1 MEYLSWPVV
10 FRMKQRSYA
19 AGVKMQM
26 IAASLFLALVGA
38 MATEAFAQPN
48 PNQLVASR
56 KGAMNLQGKYLSPM
70 LAMTQ
75 GRAPY
80 DARIVQR
87 NADYLAVLTQL
98 AWDDFQPHTAG
109 VANTRAKEEIYKDQA
124 KFRAGIETLQAD
136 VQKLVGAAR
145 SGDQNAVKAAASGV
159 GRTCNSCHEAFATFE
174 FRFRVE

>member
-1 MEYLSWPVV
+1 MRKHL
-10 FRMKQRSYA
+10 F
-19 AGVKMQM
+19 
-26 IAASLFLALVGA
+26 AASVVIALGGG
-38 MATEAFAQPN
+38 MAAELLAQPN

-98 AWDDFQPHTAG
+98 PWDDFQPHTVGA
-109 VANTRAKEEIYKDQA
+109 ANTRAKEEIYKDQA

>member
-1 MEYLSWPVV
+1 MRKHL
-10 FRMKQRSYA
+10 F
-19 AGVKMQM
+19 
-26 IAASLFLALVGA
+26 AASVVIVLGGG
-38 MATEAFAQPN
+38 MAAELLAQPN

-136 VQKLVGAAR
+136 VQKLAGAAR